1 MRACLRILFITAM
14 VVCFSC
20 QEQGFIVKCSECTA
34 DEPIEAVLKIRLDV
48 NYYSSSTIVRV
59 YEGDLEDNIKYT
71 TLSVDSSSPVTKVS
85 VKLNRKYTVT
95 ATYSIQNEDYIAV
108 DSATPRV
115 RYDEEQCDNP
125 CYYIYDRTLNLKL
138 KYQ

>member
-1 MRACLRILFITAM
+1 MRACLKILFITAM

-20 QEQGFIVKCSECTA
+20 QEQGFIVKCSECTTE
-34 DEPIEAVLKIRLDV
+34 EPIEATLKISLDV
-48 NYYSSSTIVRV
+48 NNYSPATIVRV
-59 YEGDLEDNIKYT
+59 YEGDLEDNIKYS
-71 TLSVDSSSPVTKVS
+71 TLNVDGSSSVTKIAVQ
-85 VKLNRKYTVT
+85 LNKKYTVT
-95 ATYSIQNEDYIAV
+95 ATYTIQNVDYIVV

-125 CYYIYDRTLNLKL
+125 CYYIYDRTVNLKL